1 MLSLLLKKNGKESI
15 ISFAEGDEQRMLLMG
30 LKRFVKYTNYPD
42 IVDLRIAIAEK
53 VKAENKYC
61 F

>member
-1 MLSLLLKKNGKESI
+1 
-15 ISFAEGDEQRMLLMG
+15 MG

-42 IVDLRIAIAEK
+42 IVDLRNSIAEK
-53 VKAENKYC
+53 IKAENKYC